1 VRERK
6 PQRKATHELQ
16 CARGNRNV
24 KERMRIADRACT
36 NKPNIVSILEACDK
50 KARTTQFP
58 TTSGH
63 QEPQAI
69 NTYLNCWYAAIYT
82 TTLVL
87 HCDRECSTVTDN
99 AKIVDNGGSCDS
111 VAPFAKKLYD
121 ATAVM
126 LRTAMRKRV
135 PAYSQTT
142 EQTRMMT

>member
-1 VRERK
+1 
-6 PQRKATHELQ
+6 
-16 CARGNRNV
+16 
-24 KERMRIADRACT
+24 MRITNRACT
-36 NKPNIVSILEACDK
+36 NKPNIVSILDACDK
-50 KARTTQFP
+50 KAGRLNSQ
-58 TTSGH
+58 
-63 QEPQAI
+63 QPQAM
-69 NTYLNCWYAAIYT
+69 NTYLNCWYTAVYT

-87 HCDRECSTVTDN
+87 QCDRECSTATDN
-99 AKIVDNGGSCDS
+99 AKIVDNGGNCDS